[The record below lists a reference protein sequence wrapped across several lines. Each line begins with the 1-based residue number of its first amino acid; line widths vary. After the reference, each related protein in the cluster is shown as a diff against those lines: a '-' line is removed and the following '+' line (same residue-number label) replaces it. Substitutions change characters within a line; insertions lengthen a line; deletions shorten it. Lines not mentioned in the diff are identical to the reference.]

1 MTTPSKGIPSL
12 PADLD
17 FFLAQCK
24 NPRPAKSS
32 IQNQNQLRELK
43 IMDQKTVRLTFIAVA
58 LLIVS
63 VTLIIGCKK
72 NTETAGFVPEVPP
85 LPPQLTT
92 YEPMQI
98 PPDNPMTPE
107 KVALGKQLF
116 FDERLSGD
124 GTKSCYSCHLC
135 EKGLT
140 DGLAKAVGAFNKQLP
155 RSSPTLWNIGYHK
168 EFYWDGRSP
177 SLEKQAMA
185 AWTGA
190 NMGAKADE
198 IATKLNTIAGYKSQ
212 FQKVFGSDATPDNIV
227 KAIAAFERTIIS
239 GETAWDRYQAG
250 DKSALSE
257 SAVRGWNVFQAI
269 KCNNC
274 HDGVLFTD
282 QQYHNV
288 GIGTNQKEPDVGR
301 FKVTNKPE
309 DTAAFKTP
317 TLRDIAKS
325 APYFHDG
332 SVATLEEAVDLMIKG
347 GIPNEHLDRKNL
359 EPRNPL
365 PDQREA
371 LLDFL
376 KSLNVDCKLVKPPLP

>member
-1 MTTPSKGIPSL
+1 MSTTKPFSL
-12 PADLD
+12 
-17 FFLAQCK
+17 
-24 NPRPAKSS
+24 
-32 IQNQNQLRELK
+32 
-43 IMDQKTVRLTFIAVA
+43 IMITVA
-58 LLIVS
+58 LFV
-63 VTLIIGCKK
+63 VAVFVVACNK
-72 NTETAGFVPEVPP
+72 NTQTETAGGFKPEILP
-85 LPPQLTT
+85 LPPQLST
-92 YEPMQI
+92 YEAMPI
-98 PPDNPMTPE
+98 PGDNPMTPE
-107 KVALGKQLF
+107 KVALGRQLF

-124 GTKSCYSCHLC
+124 GSRSCYSCHVC

-198 IATKLNTIAGYKSQ
+198 IAAKLNGIEGYRAQ
-212 FQKVFGSDATPDNIV
+212 FQSVFQSDATPDNIV

-239 GETAWDRYQAG
+239 GNTAWDRWRAG
-250 DKSALSE
+250 EQTAINQSAW
-257 SAVRGWNVFQAI
+257 RGWNIFQAI
-269 KCNNC
+269 KCTNC

-288 GIGTNQKEPDVGR
+288 GIGMDQKEPDVGR
-301 FKVTNKPE
+301 SKVTNKPE
-309 DTAAFKTP
+309 DTGAFKTP

-332 SVATLEEAVDLMIKG
+332 SVATLEEAVDLMLAG
-347 GIPNEHLDRKNL
+347 GKPNEHLDKKNL
-359 EPRNPL
+359 QPHKIF
-365 PDQREA
+365 PDQRED
-371 LLDFL
+371 LLNFL
-376 KSLNVDCKLVKPPLP
+376 RSLNVTDCNLAKPTLPQK

>member
-1 MTTPSKGIPSL
+1 MTAAFVVS
-12 PADLD
+12 
-17 FFLAQCK
+17 CK
-24 NPRPAKSS
+24 RNT
-32 IQNQNQLRELK
+32 Q
-43 IMDQKTVRLTFIAVA
+43 
-58 LLIVS
+58 
-63 VTLIIGCKK
+63 
-72 NTETAGFVPEVPP
+72 TETAGGFKPEIQP
-85 LPPQLTT
+85 LPAQLST
-92 YEPMQI
+92 YEPMPI
-98 PPDNPMTPE
+98 PTDNPMTPE
-107 KVALGKQLF
+107 KVALGRQLF

-124 GTKSCYSCHLC
+124 GTKSCYSCHVC

-168 EFYWDGRSP
+168 EFYWDGRSA

-198 IATKLNTIAGYKSQ
+198 IVVKLNALEGYRSQ
-212 FQKVFGSDATPDNIV
+212 FQNVFHTDVTADNMM

-239 GETAWDRYQAG
+239 GNTAWDRYRAG
-250 DKSALSE
+250 DQTAINQSAF
-257 SAVRGWNVFQAI
+257 RGSNIFQAI

-288 GIGTNQKEPDVGR
+288 GIGMDQKEPDPGR
-301 FKVTNKPE
+301 SKVTNKPE
-309 DTAAFKTP
+309 ETGAFKTP

-332 SVATLEEAVDLMIKG
+332 SVATLEEAVDLMLAG
-347 GIPNEHLDRKNL
+347 GKPNQSLDKKNL
-359 EPRNPL
+359 QPHKL
-365 PDQREA
+365 DAQMRED
-371 LLDFL
+371 LLNFL
-376 KSLNVDCKLVKPPLP
+376 RSLNVTDCNLTKPALPQK